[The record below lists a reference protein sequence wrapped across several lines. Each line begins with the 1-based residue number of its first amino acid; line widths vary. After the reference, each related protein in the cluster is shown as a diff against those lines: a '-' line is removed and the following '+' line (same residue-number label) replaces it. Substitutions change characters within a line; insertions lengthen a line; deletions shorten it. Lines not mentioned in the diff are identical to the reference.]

1 MDDFNEKINDLK
13 NDYQTKETQFKDH
26 KTKLKEYSTKLT
38 SLNNEYEE
46 AKESIDDINVIY

>member
-13 NDYQTKETQFKDH
+13 NDYQAKETQFKSH

-38 SLNNEYEE
+38 SLINEYEE
-46 AKESIDDINVIY
+46 AKESIDAINVI